1 MSRSINKG
9 LDYTSLDVTFFQDRK
24 IRRLQRKVDEYAPL
38 VYIALLCT
46 IFKEGYYI
54 QWDDDVAMDLA
65 DASHLNEE
73 YVSRVIDACL
83 ETELLSREM
92 FEQHRILTS
101 VGIQRQYKISCEK
114 MKRKSTVDE
123 YSLLIPSENKPILPN
138 NSEEISETSEDNGQ
152 TSEEMQQ
159 SKVKE
164 TKGKE
169 IEESKDSF
177 SSSSSPSSE
186 VAPSEDEKQEEQFLS
201 NMFFRNWAA
210 PNKEYQKFI
219 AFNNTGGRCWAKMDT
234 TQRMSALIL
243 WKQEPEQPK
252 RPGLL
257 HITGHLPRGCVVRSD
272 GNQVFTGLDP
282 RRDVESDGRDA
293 CFIVPREMAVH
304 IQVNSLSDALE
315 FEEQLFAVRAVERD
329 FLAVEHE
336 PAVEVLFARIRDQR
350 VERIVRVDRM
360 RHADHLPVR
369 IIVVRLVELF
379 PVLHHALHGVRER
392 ECRAFC
398 LRESPLR
405 IHVPD
410 IFTRNVCRLCI
421 QRKHDQCGEYA
432 ENCRNKSVSECDGA
446 NHSVCRVH
454 FHAKPFL
461 YVRKSRSFMLYP
473 QLCVSA
479 WKREVSNL
487 MSSRVRTRSS
497 L

>member
-24 IRRLQRKVDEYAPL
+24 IRRLQRKVDEFAPL

-65 DASHLNEE
+65 DASHLKEE

-92 FEQHRILTS
+92 FEQHHILTS

-123 YSLLIPSENKPILPN
+123 YSLLISSENKPFLPN
-138 NSEEISETSEDNGQ
+138 NSEETNKSSEDKGE

-164 TKGKE
+164 TKVKE
-169 IEESKDSF
+169 IEESKEDSF

-186 VAPSEDEKQEEQFLS
+186 VASSEDEKQEEKFLS
-201 NMFFRNWAA
+201 NMFFNNWAA

-252 RPGLL
+252 RFGDTYLKFWENVYRHMEILNAPHAVLMHAL
-257 HITGHLPRGCVVRSD
+257 ADDIRFDEKSDKATVFCSDDVRD
-272 GNQVFTGLDP
+272 FIEKNLEAGFRQIIQKYLFQP
-282 RRDVESDGRDA
+282 RR
-293 CFIVPREMAVH
+293 
-304 IQVNSLSDALE
+304 LSGLSY
-315 FEEQLFAVRAVERD
+315 
-329 FLAVEHE
+329 
-336 PAVEVLFARIRDQR
+336 
-350 VERIVRVDRM
+350 M
-360 RHADHLPVR
+360 
-369 IIVVRLVELF
+369 
-379 PVLHHALHGVRER
+379 
-392 ECRAFC
+392 
-398 LRESPLR
+398 
-405 IHVPD
+405 
-410 IFTRNVCRLCI
+410 T
-421 QRKHDQCGEYA
+421 Y
-432 ENCRNKSVSECDGA
+432 
-446 NHSVCRVH
+446 
-454 FHAKPFL
+454 KP
-461 YVRKSRSFMLYP
+461 
-473 QLCVSA
+473 
-479 WKREVSNL
+479 
-487 MSSRVRTRSS
+487 
-497 L
+497 

>member
-152 TSEEMQQ
+152 TSEEMKQ

-186 VAPSEDEKQEEQFLS
+186 VAPSEDEKQEEKILS
-201 NMFFRNWAA
+201 YMFFNNWAA
-210 PNKEYQKFI
+210 PNKEYLEFK
-219 AFNNTGGRCWAKMDT
+219 AFNNTGDRCWAKMDK

-243 WKQEPEQPK
+243 WKQKPEQPK
-252 RPGLL
+252 RFGDIYLKFW
-257 HITGHLPRGCVVRSD
+257 
-272 GNQVFTGLDP
+272 QKVFSHMQILNAPHTVIMHTLADDIRFDEKSGK
-282 RRDVESDGRDA
+282 A
-293 CFIVPREMAVH
+293 T
-304 IQVNSLSDALE
+304 
-315 FEEQLFAVRAVERD
+315 LFCADDVRAFIEKNLDAGFRQIIQKY
-329 FLAVEHE
+329 
-336 PAVEVLFARIRDQR
+336 LFQAR
-350 VERIVRVDRM
+350 
-360 RHADHLPVR
+360 HLNG
-369 IIVVRLVELF
+369 L
-379 PVLHHALHGVRER
+379 
-392 ECRAFC
+392 
-398 LRESPLR
+398 SYM
-405 IHVPD
+405 
-410 IFTRNVCRLCI
+410 TYN
-421 QRKHDQCGEYA
+421 
-432 ENCRNKSVSECDGA
+432 
-446 NHSVCRVH
+446 
-454 FHAKPFL
+454 
-461 YVRKSRSFMLYP
+461 P
-473 QLCVSA
+473 QQ
-479 WKREVSNL
+479 
-487 MSSRVRTRSS
+487 
-497 L
+497 